1 MIRLFVIEDHLT
13 VIISSLRFLF
23 RPQRDGIQ
31 VTGFSSVVDD
41 VVKKVNSSEFDLFI
55 LDLHIPGHRP
65 VDNIRK
71 LRHTFPAKP
80 IVIFTNEKS
89 SSWKAKMIQEG
100 AMAYITKDSTREEIK
115 MALQKASNGE
125 YFNPSYQKIP
135 EVILTEEILDE
146 NSIGLTPLQF
156 EIVKLLSEGLVHKQ
170 ISDRTG
176 VSRSLIEKILNKLRQ
191 NFQVKN
197 NVELIKLLTKTGS
210 I

>member
-13 VIISSLRFLF
+13 VIISSFRFLF

-31 VTGFSSVVDD
+31 VAGFSSKIDD
-41 VVKKVNSSEFDLFI
+41 VVKKVSSSEFDLFI
-55 LDLHIPGHRP
+55 LDLYIPGHLP
-65 VDNIRK
+65 LDNIRK
-71 LRHTFPAKP
+71 LRHTFPDKP

-100 AMAYITKDSTREEIK
+100 AMAYITKDATREEIK
-115 MALQKASNGE
+115 MALQKASIGE
-125 YFNPSYQKIP
+125 HFNPSYQKVP
-135 EVILTEEILDE
+135 EVILTEENLDE
-146 NSIGLTPLQF
+146 NSISLTPLQF
-156 EIVKLLSEGLVHKQ
+156 EIIKLLSEGLVHKQ

-176 VSRSLIEKILNKLRQ
+176 VSRSLIEKILKKLRQ